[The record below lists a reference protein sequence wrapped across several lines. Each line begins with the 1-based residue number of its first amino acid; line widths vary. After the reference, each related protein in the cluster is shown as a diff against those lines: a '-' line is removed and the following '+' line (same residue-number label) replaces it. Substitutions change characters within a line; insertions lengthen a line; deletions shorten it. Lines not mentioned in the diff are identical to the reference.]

1 MTSAAPVAFYF
12 EFSSPY
18 GYIASQVA
26 DDLEQRIGR
35 ALDWRPI
42 LLGPVFK
49 VTGTSPLT
57 QVPLKGDYSKRDFDR
72 SARQLKVPYR
82 HPDNFPIGTVAACRA
97 FYWLKDRDPAA
108 ARKLA
113 VALYRAYFV
122 DNRDIGTPVTVLAV
136 AKEAGLDAGAA
147 RVGDRRARRE
157 GTREA
162 RGRRGHR
169 RGRLRL
175 ALLHRRRRAVLGRGP
190 HPHARGVGA
199 LGRLVTVRRPG

>member
-1 MTSAAPVAFYF
+1 MSGAAPVAFYF

-35 ALDWRPI
+35 PLDWRPI

-49 VTGTSPLT
+49 VTGTGPLT
-57 QVPLKGDYSKRDFDR
+57 QIPLKGEYARRDFNR
-72 SARQLKVPYR
+72 SARQLKVPYH

-113 VALYRAYFV
+113 TALYRAYFI
-122 DNRDIGTPVTVLAV
+122 DNRDIGMPVTVLAV
-136 AKEAGLDAGAA
+136 AKEAGLDASALEAA
-147 RVGDRRARRE
+147 IGELPIKERVKREVDEAIAAGVFGSPFFIVDGEPFWGVDRIPML
-157 GTREA
+157 EA
-162 RGRRGHR
+162 WVKSGGW
-169 RGRLRL
+169 
-175 ALLHRRRRAVLGRGP
+175 
-190 HPHARGVGA
+190 
-199 LGRLVTVRRPG
+199 